1 MPSSFE
7 LFVARRYLKA
17 RRKEAVIS
25 VITAISI
32 LGVSA
37 GVMALVVALAINNGF
52 RSTLQS
58 NLLGAMAHINVQE
71 KEPRNGIE
79 DWEGL
84 TARIRQVP
92 HVTAAGPALY
102 TPVFLS
108 GPVMSK
114 GAMLKGVDIDAELKI
129 SDTLRHLKGGSVD
142 RLRVTPERGVPGI
155 ILGARLA
162 EDVGMLL
169 NSMVNV
175 VSPQGE
181 MTPIGPRPS
190 IRRFRVVGVF
200 DSGFYEIDESW
211 AYTSLGAAQQ
221 ALSLP
226 DVVNQI
232 EVKLDDLN
240 LAPEVAKTIERI
252 AGPKYAT
259 TTWME
264 RNRQLLN
271 ALKMEKAVT
280 VVTIGLIELVAAL
293 NILIT
298 LVMMVMEKYRD
309 IAVLMSMGA
318 RRDQIRRI
326 FMLQG
331 ILIGVVGTT
340 IGLVVGYA
348 LCYFADRYRWIR
360 LDEQVYALSFVP
372 FEPRWVDGVWVAAAA
387 ILVSF
392 LATIYPARSATRI
405 APAEVLRYE

>member
-1 MPSSFE
+1 VITAFE

-32 LGVSA
+32 LGVAA

-52 RSTLQS
+52 RDTLQT

-79 DWEGL
+79 NWETL
-84 TARIRQVP
+84 AARIRQVP

-102 TPVFLS
+102 TPIFFS
-108 GPVMSK
+108 GPVQSQ
-114 GAMLKGVDIDAELKI
+114 GGILKGVDIGAELRI
-129 SDTLRHLKGGSVD
+129 SDTLRHLKSGSVD
-142 RLRVTPERGVPGI
+142 RLRAAPDGGVPGI

-162 EDVGMLL
+162 EDIGMML
-169 NSMVNV
+169 NSMVNAT
-175 VSPQGE
+175 SPQGE
-181 MTPIGPRPS
+181 LTPFGPRPS
-190 IRRFRVVGVF
+190 IRRFRVVGIF
-200 DSGFYEIDESW
+200 ESGFYDIDDRW
-211 AYTSLGAAQQ
+211 AYTSLAAAQQ
-221 ALSLP
+221 ANSLT

-240 LAPEVAKTIERI
+240 RAPQVARAIEKI

-318 RRDQIRRI
+318 RRAQIRGI

-331 ILIGVVGTT
+331 VLIGVVGTAM
-340 IGLVVGYA
+340 GLAAGYG

-392 LATIYPARSATRI
+392 LATIYPARNATRI